1 MSSVCINLE
10 PLCAEYG
17 MKMVKRGE
25 NVNGTKSSDW
35 ENVINRALGVLAE
48 NGFYAM
54 NVYLLSISKKNLNS
68 YGQEVY
74 DVLLS
79 LLSDNRLGV
88 IKPGRKGLDALADMR
103 GITEDLPT
111 LVLARRVTEQA
122 LIFARYHCKVYG
134 KAGK

>member
-1 MSSVCINLE
+1 MGTCINLE

-17 MKMVKRGE
+17 MKMVQRGE
-25 NVNGTKSSDW
+25 TINDTKHTDW

-54 NVYLLSISKKNLNS
+54 NVYLLSISKTNLNK
-68 YGQEVY
+68 YGLEVY

-79 LLSDNRLGV
+79 LLGDKRLGL
-88 IKPGRKGLDALADMR
+88 ITPGKKGIAALADIR
-103 GITEDLPT
+103 CITEDLPK
-111 LVLARRVTEQA
+111 LVLARRVTEQS
-122 LIFARYHCKVYG
+122 LTFARYHCKAYG

>member
-1 MSSVCINLE
+1 MSAYINLE

-17 MKMVKRGE
+17 MKMVQRGD
-25 NVNGTKSSDW
+25 NVKGTKSTDW

-54 NVYLLSISKKNLNS
+54 NVYLLSISKEKLNA

-79 LLSDNRLGV
+79 LLSDKRLGV
-88 IKPGRKGLDALADMR
+88 IKPGKKGIDALADMR

-122 LIFARYHCKVYG
+122 LTFARYHCKAYS

>member
-1 MSSVCINLE
+1 MSDCINLE

-17 MKMVKRGE
+17 MTMVQRCE
-25 NVNGTKSSDW
+25 NVNGPKPTDW

-54 NVYLLSISKKNLNS
+54 NVYLLSVSKKDLRA
-68 YGQEVY
+68 YGQEIY

-79 LLSDNRLGV
+79 LLGDKRLGV
-88 IKPGRKGLDALADMR
+88 IKPGRKGLEALADMR

-122 LIFARYHCKVYG
+122 LTFARYHCKAYS
-134 KAGK
+134 KAGR